1 MATITSQINL
11 SGTGLT
17 SDDLSI
23 TNTSILDVTNP
34 VVESGTM
41 NVTTT
46 STPIL
51 SSLTG
56 DTYLYIKNT
65 GEGLSASVDLQ
76 FLGGGTIARIA
87 PGDWCFLPVVATA
100 NLNVVLASS
109 SGAST
114 IEYSIFTSA

>member
-65 GEGLSASVDLQ
+65 GEGLSASVDLE
-76 FLGGGTIARIA
+76 FFGGSTIARIA